1 MHCPAPLYEDLS
13 PSVPQEDAQRTELQ
27 AGMGT
32 PARTRCGGVQLLSPS
47 YCSTKETMVFL
58 TPPLSRITREP
69 QTKASWG
76 HPCTLSIPPLQ
87 EPRLLFP
94 WMPTQA
100 TALDRP
106 CPLLRCSTLSWG
118 PPLAPTSGCVV
129 TIFVPTSGLGASV
142 VGFFLMSGVLQ
153 RALNVGPLNPS
164 GESKAFRKK
173 CR

>member
-118 PPLAPTSGCVV
+118 PPLAPTSNWLCGHYLCSHLGLGCVCGWLL
-129 TIFVPTSGLGASV
+129 PDEW
-142 VGFFLMSGVLQ
+142 
-153 RALNVGPLNPS
+153 GPS
-164 GESKAFRKK
+164 ESSE
-173 CR
+173 CRSPQP